1 MWFWLVVFSFF
12 LCLGLGLDVQR
23 RLASGSSSPC
33 HSFCGT
39 GLIGLHDLT
48 QYWYHPAG
56 TLLKSKH
63 LGGRGRWILIY
74 SSRLR
79 SETQSLYSVLVVLE
93 LTT

>member
-12 LCLGLGLDVQR
+12 LCLGLGLDVQS

-39 GLIGLHDLT
+39 SLTGLYDLT

-63 LGGRGRWILIY
+63 LGGRAGGSQSIDSVSL
-74 SSRLR
+74 LDG
-79 SETQSLYSVLVVLE
+79 SLYSVLVVLE